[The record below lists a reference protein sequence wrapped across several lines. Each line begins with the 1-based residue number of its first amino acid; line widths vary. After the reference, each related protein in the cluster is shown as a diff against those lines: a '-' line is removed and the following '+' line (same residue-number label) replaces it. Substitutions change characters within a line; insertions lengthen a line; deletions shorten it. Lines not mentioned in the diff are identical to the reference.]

1 MSLSGKT
8 ALITGGGTGIGLG
21 IAQAFAAAGCRVIL
35 AGRRAEVLKQAC
47 EATKSAVPMTS
58 RTVDVGDWSSVEGLF
73 AEVHQEFGPL
83 DILVNSA
90 GTNTARRRLAEL
102 SVEDWD
108 AMMKINCYGSFY
120 CLRAA
125 LPKMAERRDG
135 LIVNINSISGL
146 RAGMLGGIGY
156 NASKFAVTGLGITA
170 AQEAAEFGIRVTNVY
185 PGEVDTPIL
194 EKRPTK
200 VSDEH
205 RAKILK
211 PEDVGAAVLMIANLP
226 PRAHVPELTIKPTWQ
241 VYV

>member
-8 ALITGGGTGIGLG
+8 ALVTGGGTGIGFG
-21 IAQAFAAAGCRVIL
+21 IAQALAAAGCRVII
-35 AGRRAEVLKQAC
+35 AGRRESVLEKAC
-47 EATKSAVPMTS
+47 EETNSTIPLTYH
-58 RTVDVGDWSSVEGLF
+58 TVDVGDWSSVEGLF
-73 AEVHQEFGPL
+73 KAVHQDVGAL

-102 SVEDWD
+102 SLEDWD

-125 LPKMAERRDG
+125 LPKMIERREG
-135 LIVNINSISGL
+135 LIVNINSVSGI

-170 AQEAAEFGIRVTNVY
+170 AQEAAEYGIRVTNVY

-194 EKRPTK
+194 EKRPTP
-200 VSDEH
+200 VSEEH
-205 RAKILK
+205 RSRILK
-211 PEDVGAAVLMIANLP
+211 PEDVGAAVLMVAELP
-226 PRAHVPELTIKPTWQ
+226 PRAHVPELTIKPTLQ
-241 VYV
+241 MFV

>member
-1 MSLSGKT
+1 MKLSGKT
-8 ALITGGGTGIGLG
+8 ALVTGGGTGIGLG
-21 IAQAFAAAGCRVIL
+21 IAQALAAEGCRVIIT
-35 AGRRAEVLKQAC
+35 GRREEVLKKAC
-47 EATKSAVPMTS
+47 AETKSAVPMTY
-58 RTVDVGDWSSVEGLF
+58 RTVDVGDWSSVEKLF
-73 AEVHQEFGPL
+73 TEVHAEFGPL

-102 SVEDWD
+102 SLEDWD

-125 LPKMAERRDG
+125 LPKMAEKRDG
-135 LIVNINSISGL
+135 LIVNINSVSGI

-170 AQEAAEFGIRVTNVY
+170 AQEAAEFGVRVTNVY

-194 EKRPTK
+194 EKRPVA
-200 VSDEH
+200 VSAEH

-211 PEDVGAAVLMIANLP
+211 PEDVGAAVLMVACLP
-226 PRAHVPELTIKPTWQ
+226 PRAHVSELTIKPTWQ
-241 VYV
+241 TFV